1 MCKCFH
7 NALQTGVTDYIIIGI
22 IDGII
27 NVVSLSKLITTTHP
41 CCYLMRSLGVV
52 LRLLQYH

>member
-27 NVVSLSKLITTTHP
+27 NVLSLFL
-41 CCYLMRSLGVV
+41 SLNESTQHIPAATSWG
-52 LRLLQYH
+52 H

>member
-27 NVVSLSKLITTTHP
+27 NVLSLNESPQHIPAAT
-41 CCYLMRSLGVV
+41 
-52 LRLLQYH
+52 

>member
-27 NVVSLSKLITTTHP
+27 NVLSLSLNESPQHIPAAT
-41 CCYLMRSLGVV
+41 
-52 LRLLQYH
+52 